1 MKNITILAILN
12 LQCWTINLEQIKQNK
27 AKPDRA
33 RKLFCFCVISDSY
46 RSKIYIKRG
55 DWALGYISFRF

>member
-1 MKNITILAILN
+1 MKNIIILAILN
-12 LQCWTINLEQIKQNK
+12 AGQEIWNKLNKIKQN
-27 AKPDRA
+27 RTG
-33 RKLFCFCVISDSY
+33 KLFCFCVISDSY

>member
-1 MKNITILAILN
+1 MKNIIILAILN

-27 AKPDRA
+27 TKSTG
-33 RKLFCFCVISDSY
+33 KLFCFCAISDSY